1 MEVQGITK
9 GKTTTT
15 RRASVKITLGWERVY
30 VFELW
35 IMDHNA
41 EVDVILGMDFMI
53 PAGVRLDLFQELTS
67 QFVVSG
73 RPTRVGLT
81 NLTDRLVLCPTH
93 LAIVA
98 WVPIGTLPK
107 QVGYVRLDSKKYSEW
122 QVLAY
127 EAVRD
132 KTLFRRER
140 ELYEEWLA
148 AQPPAVDRPS
158 YTRPKQILRRYLDNS
173 DSDSGGTIADK
184 EAEDSSVDEDPAGS
198 HEVHEG
204 IVSVAISG
212 PPTAGEVKT
221 AHSGNTTSKAR
232 GAVHEAPAET
242 KLDYT
247 ANNVR
252 NPELSAEQ
260 QASLIAVLK
269 NHDKI
274 MIASG
279 NALPPPAYGV
289 VCDIDVG
296 GHAPIKQHARRIPL
310 RQLKK
315 LYDLLKG
322 LLKAGLI
329 AFSDSP
335 WTSPIVIVLKKNGLD
350 IRLCIDYKLVNAV
363 TMIMEYA
370 MPLVDDLLTDL
381 EAYLWFCSLDA
392 ASGFW
397 AIMMTMRARK
407 ISAFVCPL
415 GHFEWLRMPFG
426 LKNAPMI
433 YQRMIDNALW
443 GFVQPK
449 GGWRVFADRMQAA
462 EERADKSRQL
472 RNEASMHWS
481 TNPQNVRTKFD
492 AAHEDSVSA
501 DPVSQLINSPDADM
515 FTTSE
520 ADTSTLVP
528 VFDRR
533 SFVDDI
539 CFGGKTFDECPA
551 TLDKL
556 LSRFEECRISIS
568 FTKSIFAQSRLKDDD
583 FKPGGDLS
591 IARRSFAAI
600 QRNVADAPILRHF
613 DKSKDVHLMLFA
625 NEWALSTT
633 ILQMHDDKLHPVRF
647 CGRVLK
653 YSELNYHPA
662 EKEVLALLL
671 VLKMCYMQLAG
682 RQLKVYTRFSTL
694 DWIYKSKSLFGRAS
708 QFAVLLSPWHLAVQ
722 RVKEKDCAFTQLL
735 HATITNFVDMD
746 EALAPVAP
754 PKQGSPTT
762 RLGRPQSRH
771 EMWVCVR
778 IASWGLSW
786 GLTWGLASWGLSW
799 GLTWGLTP
807 ACYTHAYPYL
817 MTALWSPLMGQQPP
831 RNLGLRQ
838 LFLDCVATSRLKN
851 SDCCECVPRDHHA
864 KAQEEELKWANLKA
878 VLRGNSANLGYKAA
892 RDAWKVMDQLVLSGD
907 EVLYY
912 EGTSRRK
919 RNDEQAEIAL
929 RLVVPTTMIQEVLQN
944 CHDSQEGDHQGEVRT
959 YQRVKLDSFWI
970 GLYADVEKHVRSCPD
985 CSSSKS
991 RPHLRGYLRGNIL
1004 AELPFQLVSMDF
1016 VIPLPTTRRGNP
1028 ALLLFQCSFAGFVM
1042 AKAMSNT
1049 DALRV
1054 AQAFEECV
1062 YRRYR

>member
-1 MEVQGITK
+1 MRTL
-9 GKTTTT
+9 
-15 RRASVKITLGWERVY
+15 VKITLGWERAY

-35 IMDHNA
+35 ILDHNA
-41 EVDVILGMDFMI
+41 GVDVVLGTDFMI
-53 PAGVRLDLFQELTS
+53 PTGVRLDLFQANTKLPDEVMTPLIKTMSMLDGPEVPQTEEGPTESMAIPGREWREFKLRRNKPPTTTHELWIRRTEKLIPS
-67 QFVVSG
+67 VTKFHKG
-73 RPTRVGLT
+73 RPTRVRLT

-173 DSDSGGTIADK
+173 DSDSGGTIADE
-184 EAEDSSVDEDPAGS
+184 EAEDSSVDEDLAGS

-212 PPTAGEVKT
+212 HPTVGEVTT
-221 AHSGNTTSKAR
+221 AHSGNATSKAR
-232 GAVHEAPAET
+232 GTVHKAVVSEAMTNSEPPGCSPGVPIAVATTIEASPDNSIDVLEQTFVLIPAET
-242 KLDYT
+242 KLNYT
-247 ANNVR
+247 ADNVR
-252 NPELSAEQ
+252 NPELEAEQ

-296 GHAPIKQHARRIPL
+296 GHAPIKQRACRIPL
-310 RQLKK
+310 RHLKK
-315 LYDLLKG
+315 LYELLKR

-335 WTSPIVIVLKKNGLD
+335 WASPIVIVLMKNGLD
-350 IRLCIDYKLVNAV
+350 IRLCIAYKLVNAV
-363 TMIMEYA
+363 TLIMEYA
-370 MPLVDDLLTDL
+370 MPLVDGLLTDL

-407 ISAFVCPL
+407 ISAFVFPL
-415 GHFEWLRMPFG
+415 GHFEWLRRPFG

-462 EERADKSRQL
+462 EERAHKSRQL

-481 TNPQNVRTKFD
+481 PTPQNVRTKFD

-501 DPVSQLINSPDADM
+501 DPVSQLINNPDADM

-539 CFGGKTFDECPA
+539 CFVSPDEPVA
-551 TLDKL
+551 ISVMTRYQKK
-556 LSRFEECRISIS
+556 SRRKRVRFADVRPSGSNEDLAEYDRHPDNSSEE
-568 FTKSIFAQSRLKDDD
+568 AQ
-583 FKPGGDLS
+583 
-591 IARRSFAAI
+591 
-600 QRNVADAPILRHF
+600 APP
-613 DKSKDVHLMLFA
+613 D
-625 NEWALSTT
+625 NGT
-633 ILQMHDDKLHPVRF
+633 ILTSPDNSNEESQTLPTIPNADDIDPV
-647 CGRVLK
+647 
-653 YSELNYHPA
+653 P
-662 EKEVLALLL
+662 
-671 VLKMCYMQLAG
+671 
-682 RQLKVYTRFSTL
+682 
-694 DWIYKSKSLFGRAS
+694 
-708 QFAVLLSPWHLAVQ
+708 VQ
-722 RVKEKDCAFTQLL
+722 NE
-735 HATITNFVDMD
+735 
-746 EALAPVAP
+746 
-754 PKQGSPTT
+754 
-762 RLGRPQSRH
+762 RH
-771 EMWVCVR
+771 RR
-778 IASWGLSW
+778 I
-786 GLTWGLASWGLSW
+786 
-799 GLTWGLTP
+799 
-807 ACYTHAYPYL
+807 
-817 MTALWSPLMGQQPP
+817 
-831 RNLGLRQ
+831 
-838 LFLDCVATSRLKN
+838 
-851 SDCCECVPRDHHA
+851 A
-864 KAQEEELKWANLKA
+864 KAQEEELKWASLKA
-878 VLRGNSANLGYKAA
+878 VLRGNSAKLGYKAA
-892 RDAWKVMDQLVLSGD
+892 RDAWKVMDQFVLSED

-912 EGTSRRK
+912 KGTSRRK
-919 RNDEQAEIAL
+919 RTDEQAEIAL

-944 CHDSQEGDHQGEVRT
+944 CPDSLEGGHQGVVRT
-959 YQRVKLDSFWI
+959 YQRVKMDYFWI
-970 GLYADVEKHVRSCPD
+970 GLYADVEKHVRACPD

-991 RPHLRGYLRGNIL
+991 RPHLRGHSPGNIL
-1004 AELPFQLVSMDF
+1004 AELPFQLMSMDF
-1016 VIPLPTTRRGNP
+1016 VIPLPTTRRGNS
-1028 ALLLFQCSFAGFVM
+1028 ALLLFQCSFTGFVI

-1062 YRRYR
+1062 YRRFGDPSLIRHDRDPRFMSEVFQAFAEMMQPKSRATLSYRPQANGQQERSVKTVIQPVRVYAKDPLQQDWDEIVERLVFAINTSMDKP